1 MRKTIQQ
8 NLCLAVFLLAGFA
21 AQSYAVMQ
29 DNFLARD
36 TNDIIELCSVQAD
49 DPLYTA
55 AVHFCHGYL
64 VGAYQ
69 YQEALHSGPG
79 RTPLVCPPDPK
90 PSRNQAIAEF
100 IAWAKSHPEYGRERA
115 VNTMF
120 KYLIERWPC
129 K

>member
-21 AQSYAVMQ
+21 AQPYAVTQ

-36 TNDIIELCSVQAD
+36 TNDIIELCSAQAD

-55 AVHFCHGYL
+55 AVHFCHGY
-64 VGAYQ
+64 
-69 YQEALHSGPG
+69 
-79 RTPLVCPPDPK
+79 
-90 PSRNQAIAEF
+90 AEF